1 MKKQEKCNQLLSDL
15 DKMTVERPNILEL
28 KKHFLQNLKQK
39 EPLYPV
45 PNEPYLS
52 HIKNTSELLKE
63 INMNA
68 TLVRIQDFKNAAKC
82 SAWFYKLLEDML
94 LKHIDKCPLTMFM
107 AGKMLYLTVQTK

>member
-1 MKKQEKCNQLLSDL
+1 
-15 DKMTVERPNILEL
+15 MTVERPNILEL

-68 TLVRIQDFKNAAKC
+68 TLVRI
-82 SAWFYKLLEDML
+82 
-94 LKHIDKCPLTMFM
+94 
-107 AGKMLYLTVQTK
+107 